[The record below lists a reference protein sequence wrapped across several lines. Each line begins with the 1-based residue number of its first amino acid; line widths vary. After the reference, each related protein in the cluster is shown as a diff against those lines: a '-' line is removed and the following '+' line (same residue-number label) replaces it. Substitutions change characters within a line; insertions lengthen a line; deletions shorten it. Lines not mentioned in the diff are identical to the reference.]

1 MLNEER
7 VKLMTR
13 MASYEAGEGKKNMNI
28 GKYFRGDYIG
38 MQVLKSVICAT
49 IAFGICFGLYLFYD
63 FERFMQDIYKMDL
76 LSFAKNVL
84 LVYVIVVVGYGVVSY
99 LIYSSRYKKARK
111 SLKKYYNNLRKLSG
125 LYD

>member
-38 MQVLKSVICAT
+38 IQVLKSIICST
-49 IAFGICFGLYLFYD
+49 IAFGICFALYLFYD
-63 FERFMQDIYKMDL
+63 FEHFMQDIYQMDL
-76 LSFAKNVL
+76 IQFAKDVL
-84 LVYVIVVVGYGVVSY
+84 FIYAAVVIGYALVTYI
-99 LIYSSRYKKARK
+99 IYSVRYRKARK

-125 LYD
+125 LYE

>member
-28 GKYFRGDYIG
+28 GNYFRGDYIS
-38 MQVLKSVICAT
+38 MQVLKSIISST
-49 IAFGICFGLYLFYD
+49 IAFVICFALYLFYD
-63 FERFMQDIYKMDL
+63 FEHFMQDIYEMDIL
-76 LSFAKNVL
+76 QFAKDVL
-84 LVYVIVVVGYGVVSY
+84 MIYVVVVVGYGIVSY

-111 SLKKYYNNLRKLSG
+111 SLKKYYNNLRKLSS